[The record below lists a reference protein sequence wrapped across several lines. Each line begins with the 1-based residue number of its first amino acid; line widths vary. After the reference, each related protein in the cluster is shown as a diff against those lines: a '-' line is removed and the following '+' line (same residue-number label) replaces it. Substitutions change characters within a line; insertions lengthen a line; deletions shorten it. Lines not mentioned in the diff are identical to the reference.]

1 VDVTATVGGRHLTGF
16 LASATGA
23 SGDSRARYA
32 PPAHRPCKKQ
42 DEILAQSLMIKA
54 LENALEGTRREVR
67 A

>member
-1 VDVTATVGGRHLTGF
+1 LTGF

-32 PPAHRPCKKQ
+32 PPAHRPCTKQ

-54 LENALEGTRREVR
+54 LENALEGRRREVR